1 MRYFCHRLTGYVEL
15 YINRKFVSLISSL
28 SDTCS
33 ARSAVTVNKFTAT
46 PSMSASVHLP
56 SASYQDDAAD
66 ELAEMTALDR
76 SYYDFRPCTV
86 TATASY
92 TTTPSVSSSQ
102 TRHQTTAPIM
112 SASFSCV
119 TMNTDQRAAKDRVR
133 EEPGIASAMSRSES
147 FTICK
152 HE

>member
-1 MRYFCHRLTGYVEL
+1 MCSAILL
-15 YINRKFVSLISSL
+15 PSANWKFVSLISSL

-76 SYYDFRPCTV
+76 SYYDFRPCTEV

-102 TRHQTTAPIM
+102 ARHQTTAPIM

-119 TMNTDQRAAKDRVR
+119 TMNTGQRAANDRVR